1 MWAGYF
7 NLVNASLRDNYHAG
21 QLLCN
26 GNDFN
31 STLNCVGFD
40 NALGDAVFYVTVAR
54 SAQFASYKMLL
65 GQPGPQ
71 QVRHPSIANACVVG
85 PSSSWASRTRA
96 GAAAAGEKMAVHSPL
111 SAGCRASTA
120 SMRLTHFGPFL
131 YASNFPAR
139 KQRVPPV
146 ARGVPVNGTR
156 QVAGA

>member
-1 MWAGYF
+1 VHGFILWAGYF

-71 QVRHPSIANACVVG
+71 QVRHPSIASACTRCGPVFLVG
-85 PSSSWASRTRA
+85 
-96 GAAAAGEKMAVHSPL
+96 
-111 SAGCRASTA
+111 
-120 SMRLTHFGPFL
+120 
-131 YASNFPAR
+131 
-139 KQRVPPV
+139 
-146 ARGVPVNGTR
+146 
-156 QVAGA
+156 